1 MEKAIEWIDTLSTW
15 LGIPISW
22 LYVVLMFIITY
33 DVTLR
38 YFFSAPTE
46 WAFDYAIMMYGTCSC
61 CAAPI
66 PWRRI
71 TMCGAIWSI
80 VSVRYASRRP

>member
-1 MEKAIEWIDTLSTW
+1 MEKVIKWIDTLSTC

-22 LYVVLMFIITY
+22 LYVALMFIITY

-46 WAFDYAIMMYGTCSC
+46 WAFDYAIMLYGTMLH
-61 CAAPI
+61 AV
-66 PWRRI
+66 RRLYP
-71 TMCGAIWSI
+71 GAE
-80 VSVRYASRRP
+80 